1 MPKPKKN
8 GRGRPS
14 KRSTGRSLRS
24 GQFDVVHQSTAP
36 PTPELTNSPLATN
49 LVQVRPIVT
58 VAVPEYLSDGR
69 YPPSGPVGRVI
80 IKHPGYEDHN
90 DLIGFYAWD
99 NSPGIHLGTVLLAC
113 GIVAC
118 NEFNGYLSQDKNGNA
133 RITEP
138 DDYLLPVGDYF
149 FHIGRDVLKYPV
161 FPSFREWV
169 FPHDNIPKNWVGQ
182 WSRNIAPQVLG
193 ETVNSTTSLAII
205 ARDEKCCISTFQDG
219 LERAHLCPQWE
230 KDWFNSNDLQDYNST
245 MGLAGRSW
253 IDDRANSI
261 ALRKDIHGLFDTG
274 SFVFVRK
281 RGNWVAH
288 CLRVTNEFGP
298 MYHNR
303 VVSIHEG
310 VSPHFL
316 LARFA
321 WAIFRFATRMF
332 GTNELRLIRLRV
344 PDKEGERHD
353 IERPG
358 YSIMDSIEKEKGG
371 RSKKRKTEGE
381 EEKTGGEKDSGVC
394 SDDEATFVATETS
407 ESTILG
413 SKLTPEYKRAKVPS
427 LDLTLVNVITI
438 PRRLSS
444 FDRHIAE
451 MKRRALPTQTE
462 AR

>member
-1 MPKPKKN
+1 M
-8 GRGRPS
+8 G
-14 KRSTGRSLRS
+14 S
-24 GQFDVVHQSTAP
+24 GYILSISSNPRAGAVKSRVTRAG
-36 PTPELTNSPLATN
+36 TPVSA
-49 LVQVRPIVT
+49 
-58 VAVPEYLSDGR
+58 
-69 YPPSGPVGRVI
+69 VGR
-80 IKHPGYEDHN
+80 
-90 DLIGFYAWD
+90 
-99 NSPGIHLGTVLLAC
+99 
-113 GIVAC
+113 
-118 NEFNGYLSQDKNGNA
+118 
-133 RITEP
+133 
-138 DDYLLPVGDYF
+138 
-149 FHIGRDVLKYPV
+149 
-161 FPSFREWV
+161 
-169 FPHDNIPKNWVGQ
+169 
-182 WSRNIAPQVLG
+182 
-193 ETVNSTTSLAII
+193 
-205 ARDEKCCISTFQDG
+205 
-219 LERAHLCPQWE
+219 
-230 KDWFNSNDLQDYNST
+230 DWFNSNDMQDYNST
-245 MGLAGRSW
+245 MGLVGRSW

-358 YSIMDSIEKEKGG
+358 YSVMDSIEKEKGG
-371 RSKKRKTEGE
+371 RSKKRKTEG

-413 SKLTPEYKRAKVPS
+413 SKFTPEYKRAKVPS
-427 LDLTLVNVITI
+427 LDLTPVNVITI
-438 PRRLSS
+438 PRRFSS

-451 MKRRALPTQTE
+451 MKRRALLKQRPDKPELLCCDYE
-462 AR
+462 AADKAAELGLPSNLCDECLGWELPNTLGDSSVNCI